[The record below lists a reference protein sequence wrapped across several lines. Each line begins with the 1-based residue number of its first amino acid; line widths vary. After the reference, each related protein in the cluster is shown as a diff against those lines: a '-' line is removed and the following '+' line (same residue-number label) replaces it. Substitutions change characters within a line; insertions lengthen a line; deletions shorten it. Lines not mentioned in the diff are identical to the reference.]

1 VLVALMAIVSAVVI
15 LLVCTTSGLW
25 VGLRMNYF
33 GDHNAIIK
41 DETA

>member
-1 VLVALMAIVSAVVI
+1 MGIVSAEVI

-33 GDHNAIIK
+33 GDLDAIFK